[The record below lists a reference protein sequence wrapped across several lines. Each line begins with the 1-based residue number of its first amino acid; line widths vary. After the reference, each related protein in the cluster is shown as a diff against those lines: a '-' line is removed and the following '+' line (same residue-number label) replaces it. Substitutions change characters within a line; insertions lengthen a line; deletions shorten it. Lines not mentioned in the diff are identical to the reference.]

1 MPNTCTTTVG
11 SKITG
16 QHLFLGASV
25 ISFTT
30 NMAWGVNSTLTV
42 SLVEDLQPCA
52 CYTESTSP
60 CPTGTGTI
68 SGTITEPFGSS
79 PETFEDDHYNT
90 CVGDAC
96 YIDERG
102 RKYNANNTPPPQER
116 VVPGKI
122 YYKQNSNG
130 KYVSQYWT
138 HEDPGFFGAA
148 TSINEVGGYDP
159 DPTKKITYDIIG
171 TPVVFRFDS
180 FIFAGVIKSWEVIAN
195 TGGRQFSV
203 IIESMDSLLANS
215 HMILSNYS
223 GAIFA
228 IGKGHSNKEEVEFLG
243 MPTPYTGDLLHYFG
257 RILSGCLHNVFN
269 VYGFLESM
277 NWGKFGGANL
287 NESGIPAVK
296 IIDALRVLTSCTKAA
311 AGNSTQQLKLL
322 NKQAFSPF
330 GRLLAPVMANSATLT
345 RITESFKA
353 YAFGVIPP
361 TPDEIGFHR
370 NEFVLDLSEL
380 PRPSEDFRISGITI
394 TIAEFISQLTSA
406 TGQDYY
412 TTLLPLAF
420 NNKPY
425 NIIKIRT
432 IDRTQSS
439 PKGQITK
446 ALTDILAAGYT
457 PTSATLGYEASNN
470 SSRILVVGGPQQR
483 LYQAKNY
490 RLAYKQTSYIYH
502 PIDQIFV
509 LYDDLPNIGKMK
521 MPDAFSVRN
530 KVLSASINGTAV
542 TQLFDSTEQ
551 IARALNGNKA
561 FDAVDT
567 DWTDTEVGGG
577 SADGARIGNYVP
589 SVKVFKN
596 STLPNGATR
605 YIPIYM
611 DTICPFFGY
620 RFDQSLSTL
629 STDGSSNN
637 FRYIRPVFLDSW
649 TGCLN
654 VVCDI
659 SELPLLWIGRLI
671 SLYRGGAAF
680 AQSLPSSY
688 SATMFVITETEMRAA
703 MSGFDSYFSYCAA
716 KSMPTKPDLF
726 MMLVGVYLNS
736 GITIY
741 ANNASWYS
749 TSVTNLQSQLR
760 AAEKER
766 TENAGAP
773 GIAQKIANLQQQI
786 QQAQA
791 AAAAGL
797 PAAIAA
803 AIAAAANP
811 QNAANAGGVAGQPLP
826 AAGAP
831 GDIKQA
837 FSFFINPNFLRD
849 LELLVAFVSELG
861 SKYYGQQYM
870 VKVPEMVSYQ
880 DRQFADIQLP
890 SGNDDIS
897 IFQGSGKLYF
907 NYEPCDGGG
916 WEEPGNIIDDSILVG
931 GADWF
936 SLCNEEG
943 LIPPIL
949 GYNASDLLDVT
960 AFAICGLN
968 LLSKASY
975 YTTGGAG
982 RYDFQTLAEARI
994 FKTCDEEKFRF
1005 KGLDITNL
1013 DPSEYLIKN
1022 TQSPR
1027 IDAFGKTIP
1036 SATYRSK
1043 KLYIKSSVGPTPIF
1057 LDPINLREPRIIVTT
1072 KGIPLPPSS
1081 LQYQT
1086 DPNSMVMSNVA
1097 IEDLS
1102 IYLRLTVNPD
1112 ISFIAYMMHYCS
1124 PILNDKLLIG
1134 NNTSNQSAGHQMLS
1148 PKMAQPFFAGVPVK
1162 SKQFTYGPWT
1172 NFPGMVSDSIFPG
1185 LSGDGGL
1192 LLRQNAI
1199 ENMIGKITV
1208 DIDDQL
1214 VPWKYG
1220 GMSFL
1225 DSIVINKINNNT
1237 DYQNIIEN
1245 ASFSIA
1251 GVPIFG
1257 IGGQCVAPVKKTDL
1271 SKIFINND
1279 EYTISS
1285 TNLVY
1290 KDVKDNTSTP
1300 TLSGFLL
1307 TDILPQKKGKDPITD
1322 AIKIFNQNYTPA
1334 ANATITTLTYHILE
1348 TSCTNSVGGAP
1359 CISNLSITVGP
1370 EGFVTKYDLQTNSRK
1385 MGLFNKEFG
1394 DRLTKSASSQIKRN
1408 KEIQAVNKEISNL
1421 SIKQSALIGK
1431 GFKNKPST
1439 PSFFGNSP
1447 TELLIGSSRAT
1458 LKDPLSSRSADGF
1471 AKIDIR
1477 DKADAAIK
1485 TDLTTQT
1492 AKTPITYGRDPG
1504 NDKEIWKTGAI
1515 TPSIASGMSNQLR
1528 QETWTGSFKK
1538 EEAWDEMLKEFS
1550 SKSAMSLDGIYSPV
1564 SFYPTLHSST
1574 FAMASYPRKQCNLCD
1589 GKGYIEDQTVNNIG
1603 GSPSF
1608 TRASTLQAF
1617 ACPGCSRSINVTSSA
1632 SGSVSASVSANKE
1645 TLPPYIIA
1653 SGSDASLLS
1662 SFISSGGSTEGTSGG
1677 STGGTTGGSGIPINL
1692 TTLQPIVVPYGL
1704 LHNSNVQTAGNTSGL
1719 YVDRCRHSI
1728 GIVARGEIPLT
1739 ESTLSIGN
1747 NLFNFIDPTSGS
1759 GVSANGVG
1767 VNADYYDI
1775 DIIKTAYA
1783 KTHTPGTPPALA
1795 GRPAATSYLLNQRFF
1810 GLRGPITLHG
1820 WGYDTEGFPIPNA
1833 ADEPKSLDDIG
1844 RPLRFELT
1852 PDNKNDLTK
1861 DGKYDPKTYNLGDII
1876 GKGYDKSS
1884 GEWVKTK
1891 SPYFYLNWAERADLW
1906 PVGPIDL
1913 RWDEQRRVW
1922 APANNNTT
1930 TYKMIYVT
1938 LEEDLVKEDGFDETY
1953 VARGFLDDVEYS
1965 TQALPANARRLV
1977 YIKDR
1982 SGFTAPRG
1990 AKLLCKYDADSGLY
2004 EPISKPTFMVFGLI
2018 GSGTSATL
2026 ELAYI
2031 QGLKRGEVVPTFVT
2045 TFDNSKFKFKLTSG
2059 KTGMFMFLNGSWLLI
2074 SVEQ

>member
-1 MPNTCTTTVG
+1 MANTCLPESIG
-11 SKITG
+11 SRITG

-30 NMAWGVNSTLTV
+30 NMAWGVGSTLTV
-42 SLVEDLQPCA
+42 SLIEDLQPCS
-52 CYTESTSP
+52 CYKVSPGSPSP
-60 CPTGTGTI
+60 CPTGTGI
-68 SGTITEPFGSS
+68 GPFGGTIIDPFGSVS
-79 PETFEDDHYNT
+79 PPPPYPDDHYNT

-102 RKYNANNTPPPQER
+102 RPYSENNDPPPKER
-116 VVPGKI
+116 IVPGKV
-122 YYKQNSNG
+122 YYKQNSDG
-130 KYVSQYWT
+130 KLVSQYWI

-148 TSINEVGGYDP
+148 TTINQDGIYTPTSDP
-159 DPTKKITYDIIG
+159 SQKTTYDIIG
-171 TPVVFRFDS
+171 TPVVFRVNA

-223 GAIFA
+223 GAVFA
-228 IGKGHSNKEEVEFLG
+228 IGKAHSNINETTFLG
-243 MPTPYTGDLLHYFG
+243 MPTPYTGDLLDYFG

-269 VYGFLESM
+269 IYGFLESM

-287 NESGIPAVK
+287 NDSGIPAVD
-296 IIDALRVLTSCTKAA
+296 IIDALWVLTSCHKTP
-311 AGNSTQQLKLL
+311 NSTTQLKQLE
-322 NKQAFSPF
+322 KQAFSPF
-330 GRLLAPVMANSATLT
+330 GRLLAPVMANSATLM
-345 RITESFKA
+345 RIGENFKT
-353 YAFGVIPP
+353 YACGVIPP
-361 TPDEIGFHR
+361 TLDEIGLSR
-370 NEFVLDLSEL
+370 NEFILDLSEL
-380 PRPSEDFRISGITI
+380 PRPSDDFRISGITI
-394 TIAEFISQLTSA
+394 TIADFINQLTSA

-412 TTLLPLAF
+412 TTLLSLSYD
-420 NNKPY
+420 NKPY

-446 ALTDILAAGYT
+446 ALKSLLTAGYAT
-457 PTSATLGYEASNN
+457 TSATLGYEASNN

-490 RLAYKQTSYIYH
+490 RLAYKQTSYIYQ
-502 PIDQIFV
+502 PITQTFV
-509 LYDDLPNIGKMK
+509 VYNDITNIGKMK

-530 KVLSASINGTAV
+530 RDLSDKINGTAL
-542 TQLFDSTEQ
+542 TKLWDSTTD
-551 IARALNGNKA
+551 IAKALNGNKDF
-561 FDAVDT
+561 FDVDT
-567 DWTDTEVGGG
+567 IWTDTEVGGN
-577 SADGARIGNYVP
+577 STDEARIGNYVP
-589 SVKVFKN
+589 SVNVVKN
-596 STLPNGATR
+596 PTLITTGTTR

-629 STDGSSNN
+629 NTDGSSNN

-671 SLYRGGAAF
+671 SLYRGGSNSPLV
-680 AQSLPSSY
+680 AQGLPQGY

-726 MMLVGVYLNS
+726 MMLVGVYSNS
-736 GITIY
+736 GIQI
-741 ANNASWYS
+741 AGNNSAWIS
-749 TSVTNLQSQLR
+749 TSLTNLR
-760 AAEKER
+760 AE
-766 TENAGAP
+766 
-773 GIAQKIANLQQQI
+773 L
-786 QQAQA
+786 A
-791 AAAAGL
+791 AAKAALAANPSDPGL
-797 PAAIAA
+797 QKKVNEIQERINAAQPAVAA
-803 AIAAAANP
+803 AIDRAVRAG
-811 QNAANAGGVAGQPLP
+811 NAANAGGVAGQPLP
-826 AAGAP
+826 AAGGP
-831 GDIKQA
+831 PDINA
-837 FSFFINPNFLRD
+837 TLTFMINPNFLRD

-880 DRQFADIQLP
+880 DRQFADIQLT
-890 SGNDDIS
+890 SHNDDIS
-897 IFQGSGKLYF
+897 IFQGTGKLYF
-907 NYEPCDGGG
+907 NYEPCDGGA
-916 WEEPGNIIDDSILVG
+916 WEEAGNIIDDSILVG
-931 GADWF
+931 SADWF

-949 GYNASDLLDVT
+949 GYNASDLFDVT
-960 AFAICGLN
+960 AFAICGLS
-968 LLSKASY
+968 LLDKASY
-975 YTTGGAG
+975 YNVHGML
-982 RYDFQTLAEARI
+982 RYDFQTLAEAKI

-1005 KGLDITNL
+1005 KGLDITSL
-1013 DPSEYLIKN
+1013 DPSEYIIKN
-1022 TQSPR
+1022 TKSDR
-1027 IDAFGKTIP
+1027 KDAFGKIIP

-1043 KLYIKSSVGPTPIF
+1043 KLYIKSSVVPTPIF

-1072 KGIPLPPSS
+1072 KGIHLPPSS

-1102 IYLRLTVNPD
+1102 IYLRLTTNPD
-1112 ISFIAYMMHYCS
+1112 LSFIAYMMHYCS
-1124 PILNDKLLIG
+1124 PILGGKLLIG
-1134 NNTSNQSAGHQMLS
+1134 NNTSNQSAGHQMLA

-1172 NFPGMVSDSIFPG
+1172 NFPGLVSESIFPG
-1185 LSGDGGL
+1185 LPGTSGL
-1192 LLRQNAI
+1192 SLRQNAI

-1225 DSIVINKINNNT
+1225 DDIVLRKINTNT

-1245 ASFSIA
+1245 GSFSIL
-1251 GVPIFG
+1251 GLPIFG
-1257 IGGQCVAPVKKTDL
+1257 IGGQCVDL
-1271 SKIFINND
+1271 VDKNIPSSPSTIFINND
-1279 EYTISS
+1279 KYNIS
-1285 TNLVY
+1285 NIDLVY
-1290 KDVKDNTSTP
+1290 TDVKTNIPATTP
-1300 TLSGFLL
+1300 PSGFLL
-1307 TDILPQKKGKDPITD
+1307 KDILPQRKGIDPI
-1322 AIKIFNQNYTPA
+1322 ASGIMMFNDNYKPTA
-1334 ANATITTLTYHILE
+1334 DITKTTLTYHVV
-1348 TSCTNSVGGAP
+1348 TASGANSVRGAP

-1394 DRLTKSASSQIKRN
+1394 ERLAKNASGQIKRN
-1408 KEIQAVNKEISNL
+1408 KQIQSVNTEISNL
-1421 SIKQSALIGK
+1421 SNKQSSLIGT

-1447 TELLIGSSRAT
+1447 TELLIGASRTT
-1458 LKDPLSSRSADGF
+1458 LRDPLSSRSSDGF
-1471 AKIDIR
+1471 AQADIR
-1477 DKADAAIK
+1477 DRDEATAKADVSTK
-1485 TDLTTQT
+1485 V
-1492 AKTPITYGRDPG
+1492 AKEPITYGIDPG
-1504 NDKEIWKTGAI
+1504 NDKGIWKTGPI
-1515 TPSIASGMSNQLR
+1515 NVSGISFETR
-1528 QETWTGSFKK
+1528 QETWIGSFKK

-1564 SFYPTLHSST
+1564 SFYPTLYSST
-1574 FAMASYPRKQCNLCD
+1574 FAMSSYPRNQCNLCA
-1589 GKGYIEDQTVNNIG
+1589 GRGYIEDQTVTAIG
-1603 GSPSF
+1603 NSPSF
-1608 TRASTLQAF
+1608 TRATQLKEF
-1617 ACPGCSRSINVTSSA
+1617 ACPGCSKAAKVTS
-1632 SGSVSASVSANKE
+1632 GSANKE
-1645 TLPPYIIA
+1645 KLPPYIIA
-1653 SGSDASLLS
+1653 SGSEPSLLS
-1662 SFISSGGSTEGTSGG
+1662 NFISTSGN
-1677 STGGTTGGSGIPINL
+1677 SINGIPINL

-1704 LHNSNVQTAGNTSGL
+1704 LHNSNVQTSNNTTGI

-1728 GIVARGEIPLT
+1728 GTVARGEIPLAGL
-1739 ESTLSIGN
+1739 STLSIGD
-1747 NLFNFIDPTSGS
+1747 NLFNFIATTGGS
-1759 GVSANGVG
+1759 VIADGVG

-1783 KTHTPGTPPALA
+1783 KTHPATPAPPALA
-1795 GRPAATSYLLNQRFF
+1795 GRPAATGYLLNQRFF

-1833 ADEPKSLDDIG
+1833 ADEPKSLDSFG

-1861 DGKYDPKTYNLGDII
+1861 DGQYDPVTYNLGDII
-1876 GKGYDKSS
+1876 GKGYDKG

-1913 RWDEQRRVW
+1913 RWDEKRRVW
-1922 APANNNTT
+1922 APPTPDI
-1930 TYKMIYVT
+1930 YKMIYIT

-1953 VARGFLDDVEYS
+1953 VARGFLDDAEYS

-1990 AKLLCKYDADSGLY
+1990 AKLLCKYDTDSGLY

-2031 QGLKRGEVVPTFVT
+2031 QGLKRGEAVPTFVT
-2045 TFDNSKFKFKLTSG
+2045 AFDNSKFKFKITSG

>member
-1 MPNTCTTTVG
+1 MANTCLPASTG
-11 SKITG
+11 SRITG

-25 ISFTT
+25 ISFNTT
-30 NMAWGVNSTLTV
+30 MAWGVGSTLTV
-42 SLVEDLQPCA
+42 SLIEDLQPCS
-52 CYTESTSP
+52 CYKVTGSTPP

-68 SGTITEPFGSS
+68 GGTIVEPFS
-79 PETFEDDHYNT
+79 PNPTYPDDHYNT

-102 RKYNANNTPPPQER
+102 LAYSETNVPPSKER
-116 VVPGKI
+116 IVPGKV
-122 YYKQNSNG
+122 YYKQDSNG
-130 KYVSQYWT
+130 KLVSQYWT

-148 TSINEVGGYDP
+148 TTIKHDGTYFPTTDP
-159 DPTKKITYDIIG
+159 AKKTTYDIIG
-171 TPVVFRFDS
+171 TPVVFKVDS
-180 FIFAGVIKSWEVIAN
+180 FMFAGVIKSWEVIAN

-223 GAIFA
+223 GAVFA
-228 IGKGHSNKEEVEFLG
+228 IGKAHSNINETTVLG
-243 MPTPYTGDLLHYFG
+243 MPTPYTGNLLNYFG

-287 NESGIPAVK
+287 NDSGIPAVD
-296 IIDALRVLTSCTKAA
+296 IIDALWVLTSCQKVVEGNTTK
-311 AGNSTQQLKLL
+311 STKQLKLL
-322 NKQAFSPF
+322 DKQAFSPF
-330 GRLLAPVMANSATLT
+330 GRLLAPVMANSATLL
-345 RITESFKA
+345 RITENFKT

-361 TPDEIGFHR
+361 TLDEIGLSR
-370 NEFVLDLSEL
+370 NEFILDLSEL

-412 TTLLPLAF
+412 TTLLPLSYD
-420 NNKPY
+420 NKPY

-439 PKGQITK
+439 PKGQITN
-446 ALTDILAAGYT
+446 ALNSLFTAGYT
-457 PTSATLGYEASNN
+457 PTGATLGYEASNN
-470 SSRILVVGGPQQR
+470 SSRMLVVGGPQQR

-490 RLAYKQTSYIYH
+490 RLAYKQTSYIYQ
-502 PIDQIFV
+502 PITQTFV
-509 LYDDLPNIGKMK
+509 LYDNLPNLGKMK

-530 KVLSASINGTAV
+530 SGLSTLINGPEL
-542 TQLFDSTEQ
+542 TQLWNSTAA
-551 IARALNGNKA
+551 IATALNGNKT
-561 FDAVDT
+561 FIDVDT
-567 DWTDTEVGGG
+567 NWTDTEVGAT
-577 SADGARIGNYVP
+577 SDDDARIGNYAP
-589 SVKVFKN
+589 SVKVVKN
-596 STLPNGATR
+596 PELLTTSSISTR

-654 VVCDI
+654 VICDI

-671 SLYRGGAAF
+671 SLYRGGSNSPLV
-680 AQSLPSSY
+680 AQGLPSGY

-703 MSGFDSYFSYCAA
+703 MSGFDSYFAYCAA

-736 GITIY
+736 GIQIY
-741 ANNASWYS
+741 ANNSFWYS
-749 TSVTNLQSQLR
+749 ASVANLR
-760 AAEKER
+760 AELAAAKAAQLANPNDPALQARVAAIEAKLATAE
-766 TENAGAP
+766 TD
-773 GIAQKIANLQQQI
+773 
-786 QQAQA
+786 
-791 AAAAGL
+791 AAAGAA
-797 PAAIAA
+797 AAIAA
-803 AIAAAANP
+803 AIAWVAAGQNMANLG
-811 QNAANAGGVAGQPLP
+811 AVAGQAAP

-831 GDIKQA
+831 GDFQKA
-837 FSFFINPNFLRD
+837 FNFFINPNFLRD
-849 LELLVAFVSELG
+849 LELLVSFVSELG

-880 DRQFADIQLP
+880 DRQFADIQLT
-890 SGNDDIS
+890 SQNDDIS
-897 IFQGSGKLYF
+897 IFQGSGKIYF
-907 NYEPCDGGG
+907 NYEPCDGGA
-916 WEEPGNIIDDSILVG
+916 WEEAGNIIDDSILVG
-931 GADWF
+931 SADWF

-949 GYNASDLLDVT
+949 GYNASDLLDIT
-960 AFAICGLN
+960 SWAICNLN
-968 LLSKASY
+968 LLDKASY
-975 YTTGGAG
+975 YNVHGKF
-982 RYDFQTLAEARI
+982 RYDFQTLAEAKMFR
-994 FKTCDEEKFRF
+994 TCDEEKFRF

-1022 TQSPR
+1022 TQSLR
-1027 IDAFGKTIP
+1027 RDAFEKTIP
-1036 SATYRSK
+1036 SDTYRSK
-1043 KLYIKSSVGPTPIF
+1043 KLYIKSSLVPTPIF
-1057 LDPINLREPRIIVTT
+1057 LDPINMREPRIIVTT

-1081 LQYQT
+1081 LQYET

-1102 IYLRLTVNPD
+1102 IYLRLVSDADRDPA
-1112 ISFIAYMMHYCS
+1112 FVAYMMHYCS
-1124 PILNDKLLIG
+1124 PIVGQKLLLG

-1172 NFPGMVSDSIFPG
+1172 NFPGLVSESIFPG
-1185 LSGDGGL
+1185 LPGPSGL
-1192 LLRQNAI
+1192 VLRQNAI

-1225 DSIVINKINNNT
+1225 DNVVLRKINTNT

-1245 ASFSIA
+1245 GSFSII
-1251 GVPIFG
+1251 GLPIFG
-1257 IGGQCVAPVKKTDL
+1257 IGGQCVNLVDRTDL
-1271 SKIFINND
+1271 SKIYINND
-1279 EYTISS
+1279 SYTIS
-1285 TNLVY
+1285 TTGLVY
-1290 KDVKDNTSTP
+1290 IDIKATTNIP
-1300 TLSGFLL
+1300 PLPPSGFMLR
-1307 TDILPQKKGKDPITD
+1307 DILPQRSGTDPITSGIMMFNPKYKPEAD
-1322 AIKIFNQNYTPA
+1322 ATK
-1334 ANATITTLTYHILE
+1334 TTLTYNILGA
-1348 TSCTNSVGGAP
+1348 SCTNAVRGAP

-1370 EGFVTKYDLQTNSRK
+1370 DGFVTKYDLQTNSRK

-1394 DRLTKSASSQIKRN
+1394 DRLTKNASSQIKRN
-1408 KEIQAVNKEISNL
+1408 KEIQSVNKEISNL
-1421 SIKQSALIGK
+1421 SIKQSALIDK
-1431 GFKNKPST
+1431 GMKNRPAK

-1447 TELLIGSSRAT
+1447 TELLIGASRTT
-1458 LKDPLSSRSADGF
+1458 LRDPLSSQASDSF
-1471 AKIDIR
+1471 AKLDIR
-1477 DKADAAIK
+1477 DRKDSDIK
-1485 TDLTTQT
+1485 TDF
-1492 AKTPITYGRDPG
+1492 AKEIVKKPITYGRDPG

-1515 TPSIASGMSNQLR
+1515 TPSVASGISLQIR
-1528 QETWTGSFKK
+1528 QETWIGSFKK

-1564 SFYPTLHSST
+1564 SFYPTLYSST
-1574 FAMASYPRKQCNLCD
+1574 FAMSSYPRNQCNLCD
-1589 GKGYIEDQTVNNIG
+1589 GKGYIEDQTVPSLG
-1603 GSPSF
+1603 GRRDSRVP
-1608 TRASTLQAF
+1608 ALQAF
-1617 ACPGCSRSINVTSSA
+1617 ACPGCSRTAKVT
-1632 SGSVSASVSANKE
+1632 SVSANKE
-1645 TLPPYIIA
+1645 KLPPYIIA
-1653 SGSDASLLS
+1653 SGSEASLLS
-1662 SFISSGGSTEGTSGG
+1662 NFI
-1677 STGGTTGGSGIPINL
+1677 GGTTNSIPINL

-1704 LHNSNVQTAGNTSGL
+1704 LHNSNVQTSGNTSGT

-1728 GIVARGEIPLT
+1728 GIVARGEIPPLGL
-1739 ESTLSIGN
+1739 STLSIGN
-1747 NLFNFIDPTSGS
+1747 NLFNFIDPISGS
-1759 GVSANGVG
+1759 GASVNGSG
-1767 VNADYYDI
+1767 VNADYYDM
-1775 DIIKTAYA
+1775 DIIKSVYVKA
-1783 KTHTPGTPPALA
+1783 HPPSGELPAEVP
-1795 GRPAATSYLLNQRFF
+1795 GRPVATGYLLNQRFF

-1820 WGYDTEGFPIPNA
+1820 WGYDTEGFPVPNA
-1833 ADEPKSLDDIG
+1833 ADEPKKLDSIG

-1852 PDNKNDLTK
+1852 TDNKNDLTK
-1861 DGKYDPKTYNLGDII
+1861 DGQYDPKEYNLGDII
-1876 GKGYDKSS
+1876 GKGYDKAGG
-1884 GEWVKTK
+1884 GEWVRTR

-1922 APANNNTT
+1922 ATPTPKI
-1930 TYKMIYVT
+1930 YKMIYVT

-1953 VARGFLDDVEYS
+1953 VARGFLDDIEYS

-1990 AKLLCKYDADSGLY
+1990 AKLLCKYDEDSGLY

-2031 QGLKRGEVVPTFVT
+2031 QGLKRGEVAPTFVT
-2045 TFDNSKFKFKLTSG
+2045 TFDNSKFNFKLTSG